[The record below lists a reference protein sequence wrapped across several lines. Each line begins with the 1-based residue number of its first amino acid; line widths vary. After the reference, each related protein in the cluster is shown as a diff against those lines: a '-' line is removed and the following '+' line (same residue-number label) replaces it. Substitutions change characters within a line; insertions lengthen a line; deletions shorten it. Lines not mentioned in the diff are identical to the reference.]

1 MKSIEVFTWIGI
13 GLCVLQSGMF
23 SGLNLA
29 VFGVSALDLETR
41 AAAGN
46 ARAVRLRDMRRDS
59 NFLLTTI
66 LWGNVGTNVLLTLLS
81 DSVMAGVVGFAFST
95 FVITLGGEILPQA
108 YFSRHALRMATL
120 LRPLLRFWEIVL
132 YPIAKPTALLL
143 DAWLGPEGL
152 QFVREVELRESLK
165 RHIVSPDSDVGRV
178 EGIGALNFLA
188 LDDLPVSEEGEPL
201 DPQSVI
207 TLPEQDGRIVFPR
220 FSRSADDPFLR
231 RVEASGRKWVV
242 VTSPDGEPRMAL
254 DADGFLRAVFLGEGT
269 VRIEHYCHRP
279 ILVRNLATELDEVLP
294 RFNVDRQR
302 SQDDVIDDDLI
313 LVWAEERR
321 VITGADLLGRLL
333 RGIARPV
340 PVPRNGTAGDSP

>member
-1 MKSIEVFTWIGI
+1 MEPVEILTWAGI
-13 GLCVLQSGMF
+13 GYCVLQSGMF

-46 ARAVRLRDMRRDS
+46 ARAARLRDMRRDS

-81 DSVMAGVVGFAFST
+81 DSVMAGALGFVFST
-95 FVITLGGEILPQA
+95 FIITFGGEILPQA
-108 YFSRHALRMATL
+108 YFSRHALHMATL
-120 LRPLLRFWEIVL
+120 LRPLLRFWQLAL

-152 QFVREVELRESLK
+152 QYVREVELRESLK

-188 LDDLPVSEEGEPL
+188 LDDLPASAEGEPL
-201 DPQSVI
+201 DPLSVI
-207 TLPEQDGRIVFPR
+207 ALPEREGWPVFPE
-220 FSRSADDPFLR
+220 FERSADDPFLR
-231 RVEASGRKWVV
+231 QVQASGRKWVV
-242 VTSPDGEPRMAL
+242 FTSPDGDPRMAL
-254 DADGFLRAVFLGEGT
+254 DADGFLRAVFFETRPLQIG
-269 VRIEHYCHRP
+269 HFCHRP
-279 ILVRNLATELDEVLP
+279 IVVRDPSTELDQLLP
-294 RFNVDRQR
+294 RFNVARQR

-313 LVWAEERR
+313 LVWGEERR
-321 VITGADLLGRLL
+321 VITGADLLGRLM
-333 RGIARPV
+333 RGIARPT
-340 PVPRNGTAGDSP
+340 PAPRQDST